1 MDNIRCENGIYCS
14 SVLLEA
20 DSVLCIMLARA
31 LWLGGLSQ
39 RNLFISV
46 GKANLLWAILVSSD
60 LPLLVSQRIDKRSG
74 KFLMSSQKRNPQE
87 NTIFQHWPNGCI
99 SKPLPFGNIICI

>member
-20 DSVLCIMLARA
+20 SSVLCITLARA
-31 LWLGGLSQ
+31 PWLGGLSQ

-60 LPLLVSQRIDKRSG
+60 LLLLVSQRIDKRRG
-74 KFLMSSQKRNPQE
+74 KFLMSSRKRNPQE
-87 NTIFQHWPNGCI
+87 NTVLQHWPNGCI
-99 SKPLPFGNIICI
+99 SKPLPFGNITCI